1 LSSTQT
7 KAEGLDVPTAGIFLP
22 LLDPARYLVAHG
34 GRGSGK
40 SWFFAALLI
49 ERTWD
54 SDLRAV
60 CVREYQSSIRD
71 SVRQLLIDNIQS
83 LGLGHYYEITDT
95 EIRGKYGSKIIFK
108 GMQSYNSESI
118 KSLAEYDVAWVEE
131 AQNLSQR
138 SLSILRPTIR
148 KEQSQLWFSY
158 NPTDE
163 NDAVDKFFRG
173 KNPPKDL
180 IIVEANHSDN
190 PWFPA
195 VLRQEMLEDRVRSP
209 ALASHVW
216 EGDYLGAPE
225 GSYYGE
231 LLGQATADG
240 RIGEMLHDPNL
251 DVHVSFDLGN
261 GPNMCAWFTQ
271 WVNQQIVAIDFIEG
285 TDDSLR
291 EGWPWW
297 ARTLREKPYV
307 YAAIILPHDARPA
320 QRVTGKGD
328 EQALRDLNFDTLV
341 VPKMNK
347 NEAIKLV
354 QRYLPRCL
362 FDAER
367 CKSGLKALKSFQ
379 PNYDDGL
386 RIDRGPLHNW
396 ASHPSDAFRHAIQ
409 AYHKPRE
416 KMDKKRPSGHRKSG
430 GWMK

>member
-1 LSSTQT
+1 M
-7 KAEGLDVPTAGIFLP
+7 EVPTAEVFLP
-22 LLDPARYLVAHG
+22 LLEPDARYLCAYG

-40 SWFFAALLI
+40 SWFFAGLLI
-49 ERTWD
+49 DRTYH
-54 SDLRAV
+54 SNLRVV
-60 CVREYQSSIRD
+60 CIREYQSSIRD
-71 SVRQLLIDNIQS
+71 SVRQLLVDTIQMLN
-83 LGLGHYYEITDT
+83 LGSYYKVTDT
-95 EIRGKYGSKIIFK
+95 EIRGRYGSKIIFK

-148 KEQSQLWFSY
+148 KESSQLWFSY

-173 KNPPKDL
+173 SNPPENAIL
-180 IIVEANHSDN
+180 VRANYSDN
-190 PWFPA
+190 PWFPE
-195 VLRQEMLEDRVRSP
+195 VLKQELAEDMLRHP
-209 ALASHVW
+209 ALAAHVW
-216 EGDYLGAPE
+216 EGDYQSAPE

-231 LLGQATADG
+231 LIAQLQANQK
-240 RIGEMLHDPNL
+240 IGEMPHDPNL
-251 DVHVSFDLGN
+251 EVHVSFDLGN

-271 WVNQQIVAIDFIEG
+271 WVNRQIIAIDFVEG
-285 TDDSLR
+285 TEDSKH

-297 ARTLREKPYV
+297 SRKLRSLAYC
-307 YAAIILPHDARPA
+307 YAPIILPHDARPA
-320 QRVTGKGD
+320 QRITGKGD
-328 EQALRDLNFDTLV
+328 EQALRDLNFETLV

-354 QRYLPRCL
+354 QRYLPICS

-367 CKSGLKALKSFQ
+367 CKNGLKALKSYQ

-396 ASHPSDAFRHAIQ
+396 ASHPADAFRHAIQ
-409 AYHKPRE
+409 AYHAPVDKTE
-416 KMDKKRPSGHRKSG
+416 KKKRIVNRRAGA
-430 GWMK
+430 WMS